1 MMKLYPRRCGVI
13 TAVVLTGLLTA
24 GGLPVSA
31 QTDEPDGYPDP
42 VYPFA
47 SGVCAGERWS
57 LRDVLTDADIAR
69 VCLILLGVND
79 GLGEYAFV
87 KKTAGYDPGNP
98 AGGGPEEAGL
108 VSRWAMAEALTRTI
122 EAAAGTPLRAPSGEA
137 EAFFTDIGWLTA
149 DTRKRIAQLYDLEV
163 TKGTSEAGV
172 YDPAGPV
179 TRGQMALFFVRTL
192 SVIEELAPEGLPE
205 FGIEGV
211 TFWPEPFSVVWE
223 KEAERIASGLEEA
236 EADRLDCRA
245 SVGFRERVLRMPFVD
260 VCGWDNDDERFP
272 AIKLIYDLGVTI
284 GVSADSEGRR
294 YYQAAEPVTGGQM
307 ALFLVRLLSHTNIPP
322 TEVPDAADSTETELP
337 EIQTDGSQ
345 RQLGDR
351 RRDGSYL
358 TIEESNRGLR
368 RYNEPLPAPA
378 ATRPPREIDYY
389 RYVLD
394 KSNIWD
400 LNLMVPLSEPISLQI
415 GDWWWNEPPY
425 TDDEYRSRYVLM
437 EFRTAVGYR
446 QALPFTTAFFCRI
459 HEGDPGP
466 EDNPESTRYQWAL
479 RTFLPDGPGLFRK
492 TNRLPAGDVEAAAGY
507 CNLGDYDVP
516 VPAGGYTE
524 RYPCAGDWPA
534 NAREHWGD
542 SWDWLQ
548 PCQP

>member
-1 MMKLYPRRCGVI
+1 MTALYPRRCGVI

-31 QTDEPDGYPDP
+31 QTDEPDAAPDP

-47 SGVCAGERWS
+47 TGVCAGETWN
-57 LRDVLTDADIAR
+57 DVRTDADIAR
-69 VCLILLGVND
+69 VCLILRGVND

-87 KKTAGYDPGNP
+87 KKAVGYDPGNP

-122 EAAAGTPLRAPSGEA
+122 EAAAETTLRPPSGEA

-149 DTRKRIAQLYDLEV
+149 GTRKRIAQLYDLEV

-192 SVIEELAPEGLPE
+192 SVIEELDPDGLPE
-205 FGIEGV
+205 FGLEGSSASSD
-211 TFWPEPFSVVWE
+211 PFSVVWA

-236 EADRLDCRA
+236 PAGCRT
-245 SVGFRERVLRMPFVD
+245 SVGFRERVLEMPFVD

-294 YYQAAEPVTGGQM
+294 YYRAAEPVTGGQM
-307 ALFLVRLLSHTNIPP
+307 ALFLIRLLSHTEIRPP
-322 TEVPDAADSTETELP
+322 ADTPAVGEVELP
-337 EIQTDGSQ
+337 AVQQDGSQ
-345 RQLGDR
+345 RQLGTR
-351 RRDGSYL
+351 NPDGSSL
-358 TIEESNRGLR
+358 STEEIRRGLR
-368 RYNEPLPAPA
+368 SHNEPLPAPA
-378 ATRPPREIDYY
+378 STRPPREIDLF
-389 RYVLD
+389 RY
-394 KSNIWD
+394 KSFWSEVSE
-400 LNLMVPLSEPISLQI
+400 LNRKLALSDPVSLQV
-415 GDWWWNEPPY
+415 GDWFWNVPPHSDY
-425 TDDEYRSRYVLM
+425 EHRIRYVLM
-437 EFRTAVGYR
+437 GFRTAVGYTR
-446 QALPFTTAFFCRI
+446 VLPFTAALFCMI
-459 HEGDPGP
+459 PEGEPGP
-466 EDNPESTRYQWAL
+466 EDNPESTRYDWNL
-479 RTFLPDGPGLFRK
+479 VHFLPDGPGLFRRVGGRRADE
-492 TNRLPAGDVEAAAGY
+492 TFRSDAGY
-507 CNLGDYDVP
+507 CDLGKYDIP

-524 RYPCAGDWPA
+524 RFPCEGSWPVRVRDA
-534 NAREHWGD
+534 WGD
-542 SWDWLQ
+542 VWDGRLL